1 MRFPWAASGAAALH
15 GADASIMLAAPP
27 LRPRSDVGTA
37 HEQLAESRIVLLLV
51 DFINPL
57 QFAGADRLATEAVAA
72 ARAALRLKHALMRE
86 RFSTVYANDNYG
98 IWQSEFS
105 DVLRR
110 CTGMQGPPGEI
121 ARMLAPE
128 GPELTIL
135 KPRHSAFYGTPLD
148 LLLTQLHAQELILT
162 GLTADICVQLTA
174 MDAYIRGYR
183 IRVPANCTAAES
195 PERKEAALDYM
206 GRVLKCDTAPL

>member
-72 ARAALRLKHALMRE
+72 ARAALRLKHTLMRE